1 MAQNDPADLYSTGN
15 GTLVREHMVESLS
28 ARFPESVIAS
38 AIYSW
43 LVTFSAASHG
53 VVLRHH
59 AGVRRSGC
67 RRSDCFRPLSAEHP
81 R

>member
-38 AIYSW
+38 AVDSW
-43 LVTFSAASHG
+43 LVTFSATSNG
-53 VVLRHH
+53 VVFRHQ

-67 RRSDCFRPLSAEHP
+67 RLSDCSRQLWAKRP